1 MPGTLWNRP
10 NRPSPLDSG
19 RVRKLR
25 LAGLGARGRNDQS
38 RAADSPLKFR
48 YGSYRLQRRSRES
61 IALHGVCQYT
71 YTRYCVAFVNPRI
84 FAVLQDCN
92 CEKCPNLLWISCP
105 ARVNRGFRD
114 TCCPPRTVPQP
125 TLDHQGGAGAGSEPP
140 TEVRLRRGSVQ
151 GAGQVH
157 AMWRSSLFRW
167 KSPPGSEA

>member
-1 MPGTLWNRP
+1 MEPAKSALIIRFRPGAKAAVGGP
-10 NRPSPLDSG
+10 G
-19 RVRKLR
+19 RS
-25 LAGLGARGRNDQS
+25 GRNDQS
-38 RAADSPLKFR
+38 RAANSPLKFR

-84 FAVLQDCN
+84 FAVLQHRK
-92 CEKCPNLLWISCP
+92 CEKWPNLLWISRP
-105 ARVNRGFRD
+105 TRMNRGFRNVSHA
-114 TCCPPRTVPQP
+114 PQTVPQP
-125 TLDHQGGAGAGSEPP
+125 TLDHRAVAGAGSGPP

-151 GAGQVH
+151 GAGPVH